1 MPLVTESNPF
11 IKGPQDPIF
20 NAEVSGPEYRH
31 SIVDSE
37 KIPLDSLLTHI
48 EGMSWTVDYY
58 SQVLGEDEEL
68 NDYNPSEQGPYQQY
82 QKIVRY
88 EVKLQ
93 GDLTSNFDNS
103 QNRASVTGTA
113 ITYPK
118 LIPNKGDI
126 LIGDIGDGRAGRF
139 TITSVT
145 QKSIFNNSVYEIDF
159 ELASILTRAETEKLD
174 EHVVKTVYFDKD
186 FLLFGQNPLLVSE
199 EYKLR
204 TRLHDTIDEVLG
216 SWLAEFYSYEIQS
229 IRVPQPGMVVFDPF
243 LVSTMVKVFGT
254 SDHHLFSK
262 ISLYNC
268 DELALTSYTDIW
280 TAMLKGEEYILKMAF
295 SKYQLIHTRRFTN
308 NIHLRGIRF
317 SNIDYVVMPAIG
329 KPSISDPLGVLQYD
343 TEHHFDVTDTNLP
356 GDTTVPVTPPVGVLT
371 APSMVGTSLY
381 VFSKDCYE
389 LTDNPVTGIE
399 QQIRNYFQ
407 REKLSPKE
415 IFKYTD
421 KRDTLDPLQRFYL
434 MPACLFMMMVLLREI

>member
-1 MPLVTESNPF
+1 MPLVGESNPF
-11 IKGPQDPIF
+11 NKGPQDPIF

-58 SQVLGEDEEL
+58 SQVLGADEEL

-93 GDLTSNFDNS
+93 SDLSSSFDDT

-113 ITYPK
+113 ITFPK
-118 LIPNKGDI
+118 LTPNKGDV

-139 TITSVT
+139 TVT
-145 QKSIFNNSVYEIDF
+145 RVSQKSIFNNTVYEIDF
-159 ELASILTRAETEKLD
+159 ELASIMTRAETDKLD
-174 EHVVKTVYFDKD
+174 EHVVKTVYFDRD
-186 FLLFGQNPLLVSE
+186 FLLYGQNPMLVSE

-204 TRLHDTIDEVLG
+204 TRLQDTIDEVLG
-216 SWLAEFYSYEIQS
+216 SWLAEYYSYEIQS
-229 IRVPQPGMVVFDPF
+229 IQVPQSGMTVFDPF
-243 LVSTMVKVFGT
+243 LVTAMVKVFGT
-254 SDHHLFSK
+254 SNHPLFTK

-268 DELALTSYTDIW
+268 DELALSSYTDIW
-280 TAMLKGEEYILKMAF
+280 SALLRGEDYILKMAF
-295 SKYQLIHTRRFTN
+295 TRYQLIHTRQFTN

-317 SNIDYVVMPAIG
+317 SNIDYVVMPAVG
-329 KPSISDPLGVLQYD
+329 RTSISDPLGVLEFD
-343 TEHHFDVTDTNLP
+343 TEHHFSASDAN
-356 GDTTVPVTPPVGVLT
+356 VPVIPVEPVVPPVDALS
-371 APSMVGTSLY
+371 APSMVGTSQY
-381 VFSKDCYE
+381 VFSKDCYG
-389 LTDNPVTGIE
+389 LTDGPVTGIE

-421 KRDTLDPLQRFYL
+421 KRNTLTPLQRFYL